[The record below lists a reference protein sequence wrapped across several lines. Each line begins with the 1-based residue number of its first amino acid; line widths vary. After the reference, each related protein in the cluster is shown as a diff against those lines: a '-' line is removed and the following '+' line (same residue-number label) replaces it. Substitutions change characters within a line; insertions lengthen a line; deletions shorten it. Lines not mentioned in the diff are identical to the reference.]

1 MHFEVIKFYNPSM
14 VAKIHFFMTKILIM
28 CSELCNCYPDLS
40 REVTDKNVIYA
51 FLGQHKVESI
61 SLSDVA
67 CLCNGAWAN
76 SIALLFLLFYWDG
89 RNE

>member
-1 MHFEVIKFYNPSM
+1 
-14 VAKIHFFMTKILIM
+14 
-28 CSELCNCYPDLS
+28 
-40 REVTDKNVIYA
+40 VTDKKVIYA

-67 CLCNGAWAN
+67 CLCNGAWGN